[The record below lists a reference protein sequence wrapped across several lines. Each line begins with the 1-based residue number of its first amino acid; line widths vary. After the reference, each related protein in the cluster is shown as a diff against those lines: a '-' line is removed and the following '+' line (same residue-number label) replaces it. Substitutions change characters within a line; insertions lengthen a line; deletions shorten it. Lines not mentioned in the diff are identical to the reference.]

1 MERATKRTFSRYFER
16 GIYNVEN
23 AMKLSGVL
31 LSLVVVANC
40 AAGRPP
46 LKKPWRVEVQSSGG
60 LAGRGM
66 GTYAINSDGKLDATL
81 PNGRPCS
88 ATIESGRLREL
99 EKVLGET
106 QPAAWKD
113 SYVPEN
119 SCCDRFEYSLTFDE
133 AGKETR
139 TRWID
144 DPSPMPPDLEA
155 LTQAIIH
162 GPRSIRV
169 QAAEL
174 CR

>member
-1 MERATKRTFSRYFER
+1 
-16 GIYNVEN
+16 
-23 AMKLSGVL
+23 MKLSSLL

-40 AAGRPP
+40 AAGRPA

-60 LAGRGM
+60 LTGRGM
-66 GTYAINSDGKLDATL
+66 GTYSIDSDGKLDATL
-81 PNGRPCS
+81 PNGKPCS
-88 ATIESGRLREL
+88 ATLGADRLREL

-106 QPAAWKD
+106 QPGAWKD

-133 AGKETR
+133 AGKKTT

-144 DPSPMPPDLEA
+144 DPAPMPPDLEA
-155 LTQAIIH
+155 LTNAMIH

-169 QAAEL
+169 HAAEL
-174 CR
+174 CK